1 MLIITDHDIIN
12 SQPAAGRQS
21 ALHAYL
27 NATGRSRSAIKAN
40 PDFFENPLHQAR
52 VDAVRGIVE
61 DFFGDT
67 GTIYVTHRG
76 GWSRPF
82 TAVKVQRPSFPRVSQ
97 ADKERLY
104 LKPLRDLGVAPVF
117 SKQTNSYLYR
127 VY

>member
-1 MLIITDHDIIN
+1 MLNTTDHDTIN
-12 SQPAAGRQS
+12 HQPVWGRRA

-27 NATGRSRSAIKAN
+27 NATDRSRSAAKDN

-52 VDAVRGIVE
+52 VEAVRDVV
-61 DFFGDT
+61 DRFFSDT

-76 GWSRPF
+76 GRNRPF
-82 TAVKVQRPSFPRVSQ
+82 TAVKVHRPMFPCVSQ
-97 ADKERLY
+97 ADKERRY
-104 LKPLRDLGVAPVF
+104 LKPLRDLGVIPVF